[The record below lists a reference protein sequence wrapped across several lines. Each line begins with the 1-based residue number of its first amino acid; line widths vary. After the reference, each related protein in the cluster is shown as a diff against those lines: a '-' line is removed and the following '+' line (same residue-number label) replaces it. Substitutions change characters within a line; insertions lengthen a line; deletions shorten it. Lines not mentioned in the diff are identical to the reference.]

1 LLISVKQVAGAQQTS
16 TVRRLIGTV
25 TSGGGDDASPNPGLA
40 PHAVGPPVRMDL
52 VADTAEDKARKTR
65 YVDNGWPT
73 TDPDDHAVSELV
85 TDRTGALSPFGELA
99 FPLPSTELP
108 YLHPV
113 TVVNR

>member
-1 LLISVKQVAGAQQTS
+1 MDAVAEITETRAG
-16 TVRRLIGTV
+16 
-25 TSGGGDDASPNPGLA
+25 
-40 PHAVGPPVRMDL
+40 
-52 VADTAEDKARKTR
+52 KTR

-85 TDRTGALSPFGELA
+85 SDRTGALSPFGELV
-99 FPLPSTELP
+99 FPLPTDDLP

>member
-1 LLISVKQVAGAQQTS
+1 ME
-16 TVRRLIGTV
+16 
-25 TSGGGDDASPNPGLA
+25 P
-40 PHAVGPPVRMDL
+40 
-52 VADTAEDKARKTR
+52 VADIAEGKARKNT

-85 TDRTGALSPFGELA
+85 TDRTGALSPFGELV
-99 FPLPSTELP
+99 FPLPATELP